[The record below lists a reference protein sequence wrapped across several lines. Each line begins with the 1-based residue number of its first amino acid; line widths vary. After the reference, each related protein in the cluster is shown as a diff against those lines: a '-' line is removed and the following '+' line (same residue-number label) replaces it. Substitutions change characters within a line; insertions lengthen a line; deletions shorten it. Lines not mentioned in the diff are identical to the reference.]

1 MALRP
6 PRPARSWS
14 PASWLE
20 CEELLDERLGQKEVP
35 SSIKKFFNT
44 LLQPF
49 SVLANWR
56 AAMLCMCSL
65 VWGSATSTYSVL
77 FPDYARHNGLT
88 PHQTSVVLM
97 IAGVVSFI
105 TRMVCPMLGKYFIQC
120 PSSNWGQFHKF
131 EK

>member
-6 PRPARSWS
+6 PRPARSRS
-14 PASWLE
+14 PANQLE
-20 CEELLDERLGQKEVP
+20 CEELPEEVLRQKEVS
-35 SSIKKFFNT
+35 SSIKKFFNK

-49 SVLANWR
+49 SVLATWR

-65 VWGSATSTYSVL
+65 VWGSAGSTYSVL

-88 PHQTSVVLM
+88 PHQTSMVLM
-97 IAGVVSFI
+97 IAGAVSFI
-105 TRMVCPMLGKYFIQC
+105 TRLLFPMLGKYFIQC